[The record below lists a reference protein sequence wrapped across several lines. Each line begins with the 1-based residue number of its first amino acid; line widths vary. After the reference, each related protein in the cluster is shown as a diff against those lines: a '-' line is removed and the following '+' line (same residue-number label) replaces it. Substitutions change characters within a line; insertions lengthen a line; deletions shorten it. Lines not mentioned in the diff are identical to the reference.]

1 MSHVFDLI
9 NISSD
14 EEEEQEAYPLAE
26 DYNVTAIYDM
36 NGKEVGRIEN
46 EPLQQNTIWKLYV
59 EASLENSML
68 RKDNE
73 ALMAQNQTASSHL
86 NALEDR
92 LYQHVLDLDKK
103 TFRIKFLMK
112 YITVLQK
119 RLLLNKKKSKKQIV

>member
-1 MSHVFDLI
+1 MSHVFDLM

-14 EEEEQEAYPLAE
+14 EEEQEAFPLSE

-36 NGKEVGRIEN
+36 NGREVGRIEN

-103 TFRIKFLMK
+103 TFRIKFLIK
-112 YITVLQK
+112 TISVLKQ